1 MGVCSAAPSLG
12 FNVRNVSN
20 VFSLF
25 NVFNV
30 FNVFDIFSVFNVVNV
45 LNVFNVFR
53 GGQPKGAVAFFP
65 EAGGLAQVALRWI
78 PALGRGSSPIRTPR
92 LPTLGADF
100 LGWRSTALH

>member
-1 MGVCSAAPSLG
+1 MGASWGGLG
-12 FNVRNVSN
+12 ASRGALKPLVV
-20 VFSLF
+20 F

-92 LPTLGADF
+92 MPTLGADF